1 MRSADRSSLSIGYS
15 CIPVPWGVL
24 SLGSAQILKALVNS
38 QHLVRFASPEQ
49 A

>member
-1 MRSADRSSLSIGYS
+1 MISAGSCDRLLLYTYA
-15 CIPVPWGVL
+15 VPPRVL

-38 QHLVRFASPEQ
+38 QHLVCFASPEQ